1 MTVYLVR
8 HARAGRRSAWK
19 GDDELRPLSKV
30 GLRQAEGLVDLLA
43 GVHVEQAL
51 SSPYVRCVETVEP
64 LADDRGLE
72 IDVVDELREGA
83 SLEGALRLF
92 EKVSGQ
98 PTVLCTHGD
107 IVEALLTH
115 FKANGVK
122 IGKLRMEKG
131 SVWAFETRNSRVT
144 KATYLPPPKS

>member
-1 MTVYLVR
+1 MTVYLLR

-30 GLRQAEGLVDLLA
+30 GRRQAEGILDLLD
-43 GVHVEQAL
+43 GVHLEQIL
-51 SSPYVRCVETVEP
+51 SSPYVRCVESVEP
-64 LADDRGLE
+64 LADDRRLQ

-83 SLEGALRLF
+83 PLDDVLRLVD
-92 EKVSGQ
+92 KVAGH

-107 IVEALLTH
+107 IVEGLLGH

-122 IGKLRMEKG
+122 VGKLRMEKG
-131 SVWAFETRNSRVT
+131 SVWALESRNGHVT